1 MEFMWILKGLGF
13 LALGIAFFS
22 LMTLV
27 VMRLWNWLVPSVF
40 NGPKIRFVQALG
52 LLFLTRLLVGGFG
65 FGGAHAG
72 HWRGH
77 HGFDRHHAAVCQP
90 YDKSPNESKA
100 GKTAE
105 Q

>member
-1 MEFMWILKGLGF
+1 MWILKGLGF
-13 LALGIAFFS
+13 LALGIALFS

-65 FGGAHAG
+65 YGGAHGG

-77 HGFDRHHAAVCQP
+77 HGFDRHPAAVCQP
-90 YDKSPNESKA
+90 YDKTPDPSKT
-100 GKTAE
+100 GKPAE

>member
-1 MEFMWILKGLGF
+1 MEPLLILKGLGF
-13 LALGIAFFS
+13 LALGIALFM
-22 LMTLV
+22 LVTLV

-65 FGGAHAG
+65 FGGG

-77 HGFDRHHAAVCQP
+77 SGFDRHHATVCQP
-90 YDKSPNESKA
+90 YEHHSKTGKSL
-100 GKTAE
+100 
-105 Q
+105 QQ

>member
-1 MEFMWILKGLGF
+1 MEPLLILKGIGF
-13 LALGIAFFS
+13 LALGIALFM
-22 LMTLV
+22 LVTLV

-40 NGPKIRFVQALG
+40 NGPKIRFIQALG

-65 FGGAHAG
+65 FGGGHGG

-77 HGFDRHHAAVCQP
+77 SGFDRHHAAVCQP
-90 YDKSPNESKA
+90 HVKGSNTVKPR
-100 GKTAE
+100 E

>member
-1 MEFMWILKGLGF
+1 MEPLWILKGLGF
-13 LALGIAFFS
+13 LALGIALFM
-22 LMTLV
+22 LVTLV

-65 FGGAHAG
+65 GAHGG

-77 HGFDRHHAAVCQP
+77 PGFDRHRAAVCQP
-90 YDKSPNESKA
+90 DERASHPSKT
-100 GKTAE
+100 GQLSE

>member
-13 LALGIAFFS
+13 LALGIGLFF
-22 LMTLV
+22 LVTLV
-27 VMRLWNWLVPSVF
+27 VMRLWNWLVPAVF

-65 FGGAHAG
+65 FGGAHGG

-77 HGFDRHHAAVCQP
+77 PGFDRHHAAVCQP
-90 YDKSPNESKA
+90 YDKSPNESKTE
-100 GKTAE
+100 KTIE